1 MTEEVETLIFLHV
14 TVYSSEQDATLRRE
28 HCLLRTW
35 RWRWGEHDQTAPGGS
50 VSLAWDSLLSWNGV
64 YTLMNVSFSVFACPQ
79 PPCFITEEWERLF
92 FSWQIW
98 SWITARQHAFISIWR
113 NKQPLL
119 TVGLACSLAT
129 QEIYG
134 GSSAREL
141 QGCFLFGVKGIANPH
156 RILKLN

>member
-1 MTEEVETLIFLHV
+1 MWLFTAVSKMQLYAENIVCSGRGAGGEESTIK
-14 TVYSSEQDATLRRE
+14 Q
-28 HCLLRTW
+28 LLGTQCHW
-35 RWRWGEHDQTAPGGS
+35 RGIVCFHEMASTPWWMSLS
-50 VSLAWDSLLSWNGV
+50 VSLHVPSHRVLLLRSEKDS
-64 YTLMNVSFSVFACPQ
+64 
-79 PPCFITEEWERLF
+79 F

-141 QGCFLFGVKGIANPH
+141 QGCFLFSVKGIANPH
-156 RILKLN
+156 CILKLN